1 MHVLTC
7 LIVFE
12 KVSKFQTL
20 CKNFYSC
27 NRNIKTQSHAEQ
39 RGDDNADANKLFY
52 GTVDLS
58 GNISLVSSRDI
69 YHESPYHFKH

>member
-1 MHVLTC
+1 M
-7 LIVFE
+7 

-20 CKNFYSC
+20 CKNFYYC

-39 RGDDNADANKLFY
+39 RGDDNAAGNKLFY
-52 GTVDLS
+52 GAVDLS
-58 GNISLVSSRDI
+58 GNISLISSRDI